1 MREAGA
7 VIGGEGGMQGNK
19 ENQEISVLGRLVSL
33 EALVLLMGIVSLIYG
48 LVTARL
54 SNIIIG
60 AVILVAGGILVRK
73 WRRMQPK

>member
-1 MREAGA
+1 
-7 VIGGEGGMQGNK
+7 MQGNK

-60 AVILVAGGILVRK
+60 AVILAAGVILARK
-73 WRRMQPK
+73 LRRVQPK

>member
-1 MREAGA
+1 
-7 VIGGEGGMQGNK
+7 MQGNK

-60 AVILVAGGILVRK
+60 AAILVAGVILVRK

>member
-1 MREAGA
+1 
-7 VIGGEGGMQGNK
+7 MQGNK
-19 ENQEISVLGRLVSL
+19 EKQEISVLGRLVSL

-60 AVILVAGGILVRK
+60 AVILVAGVILVRQ
-73 WRRMQPK
+73 WRRVQLK

>member
-1 MREAGA
+1 
-7 VIGGEGGMQGNK
+7 MQGSK

-54 SNIIIG
+54 SSIIIG
-60 AVILVAGGILVRK
+60 AVILAAGGILARK
-73 WRRMQPK
+73 WRRGQPK

>member
-7 VIGGEGGMQGNK
+7 VIGWEGGMQGNK

-60 AVILVAGGILVRK
+60 AVILVAGVILARK
-73 WRRMQPK
+73 WRRVQPK